1 MFCRM
6 KFLPQCN
13 NGAHSACKGVLTRSS
28 VSLLFA
34 PTVDCLLLYNT
45 RARVLHYKMPS
56 GGELDTARGRNK
68 AVRGESMPRGVK
80 SDVAGRQNDAALGRN
95 NAARGRINAVQRQ
108 KNAARGQKNVRGTSD
123 RRFREHKSRLSICY
137 HMLIKLS
144 LQAFLS
150 KLRCGNRKF
159 FAEILYGISNYA
171 SPP

>member
-1 MFCRM
+1 M

-13 NGAHSACKGVLTRSS
+13 NGAHSACKGVLTHSS

-34 PTVDCLLLYNT
+34 PTADCLLYNT
-45 RARVLHYKMPS
+45 QARVLHYKMPF
-56 GGELDTARGRNK
+56 GGEKRSQASNQMPFG
-68 AVRGESMPRGVK
+68 VES
-80 SDVAGRQNDAALGRN
+80 DAARK
-95 NAARGRINAVQRQ
+95 Q
-108 KNAARGQKNVRGTSD
+108 KYSSESKKRADYERPS
-123 RRFREHKSRLSICY
+123 FREHESRLFMCY

-171 SPP
+171 TPP